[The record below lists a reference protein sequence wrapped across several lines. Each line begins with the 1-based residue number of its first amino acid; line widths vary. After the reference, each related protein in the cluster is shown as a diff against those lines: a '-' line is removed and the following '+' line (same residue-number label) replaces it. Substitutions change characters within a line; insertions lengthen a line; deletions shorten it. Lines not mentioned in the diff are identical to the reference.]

1 MVRTLIS
8 LDNDEGVWTE
18 MCYSDVLNLLTNN
31 EAAFV
36 EFTNLEGHKEAVSP
50 AHIVEVY
57 EAHD

>member
-1 MVRTLIS
+1 MIRTFIS
-8 LDNDEGVWTE
+8 LDNDEVVWTE

-36 EFTNLEGHKEAVSP
+36 EFTNIEGRKEAVSP
-50 AHIVEVY
+50 AHVVEVY